1 MSKEQIFIEEPPEKL
16 PKKRGR
22 PKGSPKVPGS
32 GRKKGTKNWT
42 NSEIRGAL
50 LDKSDAIDVLA
61 DLVAGR
67 QLYAG
72 TSGSVGKPGWRYP
85 TLQQRLQ
92 ALQIL
97 LAKVIPDLKS
107 AELTGADGKPLIP
120 GKEPTTQGLALAVMA
135 VLQDGNV
142 DPALALSM
150 VSDAPV
156 SSPVAALEGEV
167 SDVASSAFD
176 ASPDIA
182 MGGACGR
189 GDDVNRVPLSNI
201 SEHPSDGLSENSAP
215 LENSGSEKIGTQIP
229 IGNRGAKIVP
239 VETASGVRKYAIYD
253 FADELHSFRID
264 RLDAEELARS
274 LPGIPGVNRNRKGNL
289 ND

>member
-1 MSKEQIFIEEPPEKL
+1 MSKEQITKEPPETL
-16 PKKRGR
+16 PRKRGR
-22 PKGSPKVPGS
+22 PKGLPKVPGS

-97 LAKVIPDLKS
+97 LAKVVPDLKS

-120 GKEPTTQGLALAVMA
+120 GKEPSTRGLALAVMA
-135 VLQDGNV
+135 VLQEGDI
-142 DPALALSM
+142 DPGLALESM
-150 VSDAPV
+150 
-156 SSPVAALEGEV
+156 
-167 SDVASSAFD
+167 AS

-182 MGGACGR
+182 MGGACES
-189 GDDVNRVPLSNI
+189 GDDVIGVPISNI
-201 SEHPSDGLSENSAP
+201 SEHPSDGLSENIFDP
-215 LENSGSEKIGTQIP
+215 EKPPSEKIGTQIP

-239 VETASGVRKYAIYD
+239 VENDRGERKFAIYD
-253 FADELHSFRID
+253 AFDELHGVRFKRA
-264 RLDAEELARS
+264 DAEDQAAR
-274 LPGIPGVNRNRKGNL
+274 LPGIPEHGSHSE
-289 ND
+289 